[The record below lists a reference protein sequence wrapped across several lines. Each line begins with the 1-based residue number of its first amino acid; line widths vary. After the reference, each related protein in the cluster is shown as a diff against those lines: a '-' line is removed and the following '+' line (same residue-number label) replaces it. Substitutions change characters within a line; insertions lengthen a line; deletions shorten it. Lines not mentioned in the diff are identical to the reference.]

1 MCFYIIVAR
10 RAKVTFA
17 RISIPVIGCMNQKG
31 GVGKSTISALLAE
44 WFALMR
50 KKRVLLID
58 LDMQCNTSDKWVGM
72 EPVENVLGGQ
82 LPPRNPNFEPSSEC
96 NERSSIADIFWGK
109 SVLPYET
116 WLDSEVGQGGYVDVL
131 CGHPELLEKVNISFA
146 KTDKQL
152 EETVHNQLRGFLS
165 SEDFQSYYD
174 LVIID
179 TGPSRTPTFR
189 AALRA
194 ASHIIIPFSPE
205 ENDLQ
210 GIVAML
216 QVVRQENFYRPSSQ
230 DSRLKVLGLLPN
242 KVRKATKLHRDNL
255 DLIQTAHSDILF
267 PEECWLPLSTKYP
280 ERDSKGSRPKSV
292 FELSAGDAAVM
303 TAISMAKHVEKNLF
317 QDLLSEDNKQLGV
330 AI

>member
-1 MCFYIIVAR
+1 
-10 RAKVTFA
+10 VTLS

-44 WFALMR
+44 WFALIR

-82 LPPRNPNFEPSSEC
+82 LPPRNPGYDPSNEC

-116 WLDSEVGQGGYVDVL
+116 WLNEEVGQGGYVDVL

-152 EETVHNQLRGFLS
+152 EETVHNQLRSFLS

-174 LVIID
+174 MVILD

-189 AALRA
+189 SALRA

-230 DSRLKVLGLLPN
+230 DARLKVIGLLPN
-242 KVRKATKLHRDNL
+242 KVRKNTKLHRDNL
-255 DLIQTAHSDILF
+255 DLIQAAHSDILF
-267 PEECWLPLSTKYP
+267 PENSWLPLSTRYP

-292 FELSAGDAAVM
+292 FELSENDSAVM
-303 TAISMAKHVEKNLF
+303 SAIAMSQHVEKHLF
-317 QDLLSEDNKQLGV
+317 KSDQMESGTVLGV